1 MSEQNYKIKI
11 KEGNYEFEIQGDK
24 EFVEKYYVELKEE
37 FFSTR
42 IGEHA
47 KLKRRGNYLD
57 LTQISLIDF
66 YKSKQPQNHTET
78 IALIAY
84 WLLNNQN
91 LEDFQSTKDILKAYD
106 KIKLKK
112 PGNIHQHISELK
124 KEGLI
129 MAGSKSGSY
138 KLTMHGIE
146 YVENYL
152 PKKNNV

>member
-47 KLKRRGNYLD
+47 KLKRIGNYLD
-57 LTQISLIDF
+57 LKQISLIDF
-66 YKSKQPQNHTET
+66 YKSKQPQNHSQT
-78 IALIAY
+78 IAVIAY
-84 WLLNNQN
+84 WLLNNQT
-91 LEDFQSTKDILKAYD
+91 LEDFQSTKDLLKAYNE
-106 KIKLKK
+106 IKLKK

-129 MAGSKSGSY
+129 MAGSNSGSY
-138 KLTMHGIE
+138 KLTLSGIE
-146 YVENYL
+146 YVENNL
-152 PKKNNV
+152 PKKKNI